1 MACDD
6 EKREISIRRQK
17 NVCGGKRMANRL
29 VNEKSICCSIKII
42 RSSGIHG
49 AGRLLKKQKQRISRF
64 F

>member
-29 VNEKSICCSIKII
+29 VNEKPPCTMNTT
-42 RSSGIHG
+42 
-49 AGRLLKKQKQRISRF
+49 
-64 F
+64 